1 MESKLLTPLGFLCV
15 LLWQADGATHSQEN
29 NSVIFISD

>member
-1 MESKLLTPLGFLCV
+1 MESKLLTQLGFLCV
-15 LLWQADGATHSQEN
+15 LLWQTDGATHPQEN

>member
-1 MESKLLTPLGFLCV
+1 MESKLLTPLGFLYV
-15 LLWQADGATHSQEN
+15 LLWQADGATHPQEI